1 MKNRWKLQGQQ
12 LDTESLQ
19 QEALQSEISHL
30 RVVSKYHIDKWAECL
45 RYIEYI
51 GCMDDFEA
59 WSEAQH
65 QGQEKS
71 EDVDERTK
79 SYMA

>member
-1 MKNRWKLQGQQ
+1 MKNRWKSRNHQPSPQP
-12 LDTESLQ
+12 SNM
-19 QEALQSEISHL
+19 EALKLEVSHL

-59 WSEAQH
+59 WCEAQH
-65 QGQEKS
+65 KS
-71 EDVDERTK
+71 STTSEIRK
-79 SYMA
+79 